1 MKFANKYNAEKYI
14 KDYILPEV
22 KEFLREDSIFD
33 VDKRSELSSLVKE
46 IVRDGHVKIL
56 HETMI
61 PFIEQYFYAKD
72 AVLEW
77 DYRMKRFLLED
88 IIEQDSLFG
97 QWASG
102 QDIIQAADEWSE
114 SLLHSSSG
122 SWHYLWMLECMVRTG
137 YEIDW
142 KVLVQTACDKLLK
155 EEVYGS
161 YQRSEIY
168 AMLYGAA
175 MIYSH
180 PVLNDEKKL
189 EMLELLKNHWD
200 FLKNIYSVMFRC
212 VIGHRLTNMAQVA
225 NTVTLT
231 KRNQPFLHLFYCA
244 LKANME
250 DFCNK
255 KGDREKLE
263 KQLQK
268 IEDRMKSNMPS
279 AELDE
284 LYGILFPEEFQFYLK
299 NNRPKNYK
307 QLESEYESFKRDM
320 NERIGQMNIQI
331 SAMAEQ
337 LKTMAAASVPIS
349 VIADELMQ
357 LSAGVAWEVFI
368 QLNGM
373 LIENEAWVK
382 HAGEIRKRIRQR
394 MNDHQ
399 PTIQATNYYESGAS
413 HNDHQKHLHITN
425 DKKQIG

>member
-1 MKFANKYNAEKYI
+1 
-14 KDYILPEV
+14 
-22 KEFLREDSIFD
+22 
-33 VDKRSELSSLVKE
+33 
-46 IVRDGHVKIL
+46 
-56 HETMI
+56 
-61 PFIEQYFYAKD
+61 
-72 AVLEW
+72 
-77 DYRMKRFLLED
+77 
-88 IIEQDSLFG
+88 
-97 QWASG
+97 
-102 QDIIQAADEWSE
+102 
-114 SLLHSSSG
+114 
-122 SWHYLWMLECMVRTG
+122 
-137 YEIDW
+137 
-142 KVLVQTACDKLLK
+142 
-155 EEVYGS
+155 
-161 YQRSEIY
+161 
-168 AMLYGAA
+168 
-175 MIYSH
+175 
-180 PVLNDEKKL
+180 
-189 EMLELLKNHWD
+189 
-200 FLKNIYSVMFRC
+200 
-212 VIGHRLTNMAQVA
+212 
-225 NTVTLT
+225 
-231 KRNQPFLHLFYCA
+231 
-244 LKANME
+244 ME

-307 QLESEYESFKRDM
+307 QLESEYESFKREM